1 MQKPLTFDK
10 IQHLFVIRILNDLGI
25 ERSHLNLIKV
35 LYDKP
40 RANSILSGEKLST
53 FSIKLGTKQRCPLS
67 PLLFNMLQFL
77 ISISQEGKMCLNC
90 E

>member
-10 IQHLFVIRILNDLGI
+10 IQHLFVIRILNNLGI
-25 ERSHLNLIKV
+25 ERSHLNLTKV

-40 RANSILSGEKLST
+40 RANSILSDKKLST

-77 ISISQEGKMCLNC
+77 EQLVKEEKCV
-90 E
+90 